1 MAYFE
6 DPSQVNPQLAQFA
19 QYGSNLGLGSGTAQY
34 QAQQFNKAQ
43 KEKARTRL
51 YNELMRSQE
60 ADYKRAE
67 QQQRAMLRQI
77 AESYAQAQSQM
88 GRGADVARQ
97 DVADMSRYNQAQM
110 QQQMMSRGLGNTT
123 AYDAGQRAVN
133 ADAARRY
140 AQISQGLGQQMAGL
154 SQNRAAAMAGAQN
167 AVTNFYQ
174 QQAAARNALVNQ
186 MERGAPQRR
195 RRSGLLGALGGLA
208 GAFLGGPGGA
218 VVGNALFGGGGGGGS
233 GGGGGEVGYGGMGP
247 SVADKF
253 ESNWGSGY

>member
-1 MAYFE
+1 MATLSPQEMNSLFE
-6 DPSQVNPQLAQFA
+6 QLGYKPIA
-19 QYGSNLGLGSGTAQY
+19 SSGNTMMDQLTAQAY
-34 QAQQFNKAQ
+34 SKK
-43 KEKARTRL
+43 KEKAARTQL

-123 AYDAGQRAVN
+123 AVDAGQRAVN

-140 AQISQGLGQQMAGL
+140 AQINQGLGQQMAGL

-218 VVGNALFGGGGGGGS
+218 VVGNAMFGS
-233 GGGGGEVGYGGMGP
+233 GGGGEVGYGGMGP
-247 SVADKF
+247 GVDG
-253 ESNWGSGY
+253 NPLSGY